1 MFHHHSAGCAALA
14 ASLPAQHE
22 FDRESSFRGSSSDP
36 PRLRMEGQTD
46 GKTLVSCGHVSYGK
60 ELPPSDGAQG
70 SLALQAI
77 LDGNHEKQA

>member
-1 MFHHHSAGCAALA
+1 
-14 ASLPAQHE
+14 
-22 FDRESSFRGSSSDP
+22 
-36 PRLRMEGQTD
+36 MEGQTD